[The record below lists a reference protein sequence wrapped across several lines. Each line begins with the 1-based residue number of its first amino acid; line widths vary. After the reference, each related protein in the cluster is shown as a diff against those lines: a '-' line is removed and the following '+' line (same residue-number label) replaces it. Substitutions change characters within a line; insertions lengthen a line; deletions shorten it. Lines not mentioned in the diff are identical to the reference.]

1 MSGNGLPNSSRS
13 IANSGSP
20 EKCDAAV
27 KDNGSVKSNTSGA
40 PRNQSGTPRP
50 NMALALGN
58 RHEPAHLDVATLRGA
73 CASKAGKLTKGCR
86 S

>member
-40 PRNQSGTPRP
+40 PRNQSGTSRL

-58 RHEPAHLDVATLRGA
+58 GHEPPAWMWLLHAALAHPKRE
-73 CASKAGKLTKGCR
+73 S
-86 S
+86 